1 MKKVLIITYYW
12 PPGTGAGVFR
22 WLKFSKYMRRFGWE
36 PVIYTPENPEA
47 PGTDP
52 SLEADIPE
60 GITVLKKP
68 IREPYNM
75 YKMLTGRH
83 REEKIQSGFLNEKN
97 TSGWTENVAK
107 WIRGNLFIPDAR
119 KYWIKPSVRF
129 LSEWLSKNHVD
140 AIVSTGPPHS
150 MHLIALALKRK
161 TRLPWLADFR
171 DPWTQI
177 DFYDKLML
185 TRFADRKHRQLENEV
200 ITVADRLVTV
210 SEHGAKDMEKLSGRE
225 AHVIT
230 NGFDPDDF
238 QQLPEWGH
246 DSFSITH
253 MGSMNADRNPLVL
266 WQTLKLLVEADPVFR
281 SKLQLRFIGKTDFTI
296 KDSLRDFE
304 LLPFSSFTGY
314 LPHRKAIT
322 EAAKSAILLLPLN
335 NTPNVMGITSGKL
348 FDYLPMG
355 RPVLC
360 IGPPEGDAGR
370 IIRHTGSGATVDFSD
385 QKSCEAVIRQWFDLF
400 CRQKLYPDQQQ
411 IHHYQRSYLTQQL
424 VRLLDS
430 F

>member
-22 WLKFSKYMRRFGWE
+22 WLKFSKHLRQFGWE

-47 PGTDP
+47 QGTDH
-52 SLEADIPE
+52 SLEADIPA
-60 GITVLKKP
+60 GITVLKQP
-68 IREPYNM
+68 IREPYRA

-83 REEKIQSGFLNEKN
+83 REEKIQSGFLSEQN
-97 TSGWTENVAK
+97 TSGWTEKAAK

-119 KYWIKPSVRF
+119 KFWIKPSVR
-129 LSEWLSKNHVD
+129 SLSKWLADNPAD

-161 TRLPWLADFR
+161 MQLPWLADFR

-185 TRFADRKHRQLENEV
+185 TRFADRKHRRLEQEV
-200 ITVADRLVTV
+200 LRSADKLVTV
-210 SEHGAKDMEKLSGRE
+210 SEHGAKDMEELSGRE
-225 AHVIT
+225 VHVIA

-238 QQLPEWGH
+238 KQLPEWEH

-266 WQTLKLLVEADPVFR
+266 WQSLQLLVETDPAFR
-281 SKLQLRFIGKTDFTI
+281 SQLQLRFIGKTDFTI
-296 KDSLRDFE
+296 KESLRKLG
-304 LLPFSSFTGY
+304 LLPFCSFTGP
-314 LPHRKAIT
+314 LPHREAIRET
-322 EAAKSAILLLPLN
+322 ANSAILLLPLN
-335 NTPNVMGITSGKL
+335 NTPNVMGITTGKL

-370 IIRHTGSGATVDFSD
+370 IIRHTGSGTTVDFSD
-385 QKSCEAVIRQWFDLF
+385 QKTCTKVIQQWFDLF
-400 CRQKLYPDQQQ
+400 CRQKLYPDRQK
-411 IHHYQRSYLTQQL
+411 IHQYQRSYLTQQL
-424 VRLLDS
+424 AGMLDS
-430 F
+430 L